1 MTSSYRDPRVLVPMS
16 YPTEEEIQRKA
27 QEQPNFLDIAGRTA
41 LGLGVAALAGAGI
54 RGAMRRN
61 AVRPISVEDL
71 GATGARAEENVRR
84 AARST
89 ATPPPSRP
97 APPAGVARQQAA
109 EEFTRQARAER
120 PTGIQQ
126 VNIEDLGPTF
136 RTPSAAENK
145 ATLSWLDNVVLP
157 TEQALTR
164 PRLPG
169 VTQVDLTEFSPRF
182 RSYGQVPQVAKQVV
196 SEVKALP
203 PARTQSTDFLR
214 NQLGS
219 RGYIEQSIL
228 DRVAEQSAGDLID
241 EVTAFSNKE
250 ARSELA
256 RQGASIQSQERK
268 NLWNL
273 VSEIQN
279 ETLVDKQQTRT
290 GFNVDQAINALDA
303 AEDQQT
309 GRVKIQLQR
318 NEDVD
323 LGQVEVL
330 EDIADEQ
337 RTWMMEQDE
346 PINRVAAQ
354 LPDGRP
360 VDQAEGV
367 DLRTGKRYSTYDEI
381 PPMDPYTFPT
391 VSKTD
396 NPIANAYQNALNRFK
411 PDPESQALVNQQTEQ
426 QPQSVANTSAV
437 RFMEAERNKIAREL
451 NIDDVPVSPQ
461 RIDAE
466 LARRLGP
473 QASTYGPKYT
483 ARAQALQTFANT
495 GDPIAA
501 ETVKRFGLRPVT
513 FETFENMPTAKKRL
527 FESAAPMSLEGYPST
542 ELQTVVDP
550 TGIKVNA
557 PGFGVVDI
565 STLRKPVV
573 MESTARQANE
583 FIEGAKADKLDWVQ
597 EKINEINE
605 ARQGILLERKERI
618 KTAADNLLV
627 NLEQAKASGQ
637 NDVVEELGSQL
648 DNLRTM
654 YRNPE
659 LVGDYKEFGEGG
671 MRHLNAQLRGV
682 QRSTNEQIAA
692 LEKRYPTTL
701 ANRTGEASRVFGEL
715 DVNTGEFIPETM
727 EVRSGRSDVDLG
739 RKGGGG
745 RNIAEYTAGERL
757 DEEIRA
763 IQGGGRMRDYDIE
776 TGAPIQRWQGDRT
789 NTEPNT
795 IVLSGNKRI
804 PVSTDPSVRT
814 GTYTP
819 KRELG
824 TGRTIGVYGV
834 RRDLDPADNPA
845 LKPSQPIYTESEIV
859 DEASRLA
866 ALSNDAPFAN
876 DYELLREQAVE
887 SLGYQQPTP
896 ERMASVLLSEQ
907 VRKGQVSFPRQSTGP
922 YPSSLLARPVR
933 INFPQET
940 PQQLPLSSNLQQQL
954 ATTLRNTPIDQE
966 KVARNQATNRHLANY
981 ITTAA
986 QRLEGPETSQ
996 SDVRLKG
1003 KGQNA
1008 LRPYQAPSEAM
1019 LQQLMRVYR

>member
-1 MTSSYRDPRVLVPMS
+1 MALAPADFYAYSRATGQPYPESPEERAQQAPEVLEFRRNQLKSQESSNSNP
-16 YPTEEEIQRKA
+16 I
-27 QEQPNFLDIAGRTA
+27 A
-41 LGLGVAALAGAGI
+41 LGLGIGLGLAGLGGAGF
-54 RGAMRRN
+54 AARRMLRSGKSTGQSGVSQTDLSN
-61 AVRPISVEDL
+61 YDAAPLKQAGRYKPASVEPSKVAVDAPVAPVQRTVDIQTAVDDEVTRL
-71 GATGARAEENVRR
+71 LNDTGLLKFVEAEEAAEIIKQPEMRAEQSRQQGQVRR
-84 AARST
+84 ALSATADDILLGIRS
-89 ATPPPSRP
+89 
-97 APPAGVARQQAA
+97 
-109 EEFTRQARAER
+109 E
-120 PTGIQQ
+120 PT
-126 VNIEDLGPTF
+126 D
-136 RTPSAAENK
+136 
-145 ATLSWLDNVVLP
+145 TL
-157 TEQALTR
+157 
-164 PRLPG
+164 
-169 VTQVDLTEFSPRF
+169 VTQ
-182 RSYGQVPQVAKQVV
+182 
-196 SEVKALP
+196 
-203 PARTQSTDFLR
+203 
-214 NQLGS
+214 
-219 RGYIEQSIL
+219 
-228 DRVAEQSAGDLID
+228 
-241 EVTAFSNKE
+241 
-250 ARSELA
+250 
-256 RQGASIQSQERK
+256 
-268 NLWNL
+268 
-273 VSEIQN
+273 
-279 ETLVDKQQTRT
+279 QQTT
-290 GFNVDQAINALDA
+290 GGFNVRQAIAALESG
-303 AEDQQT
+303 EDQQT
-309 GRVKIQLQR
+309 GRVKNQLQR
-318 NEDVD
+318 NEDLD
-323 LGQVEVL
+323 LGQVEIL
-330 EDIADEQ
+330 EDIASRQ
-337 RTWMMEQDE
+337 RNWMMEQDE

-360 VDQAEGV
+360 VDQAEGL
-367 DLRTGKRYSTYDEI
+367 DLQTGERFAIRQGNTEFAPRSTLG
-381 PPMDPYTFPT
+381 TT
-391 VSKTD
+391 G
-396 NPIANAYQNALNRFK
+396 
-411 PDPESQALVNQQTEQ
+411 LVPGQKILSEQ
-426 QPQSVANTSAV
+426 KPQSVAGTSAT

-451 NIDDVPVSPQ
+451 NIDDVPVSPA
-461 RIDAE
+461 RVDAE

-501 ETVKRFGLRPVT
+501 ETIKRFGLRPVT
-513 FETFENMPTAKKRL
+513 FETFENMPAAKKRL
-527 FESAAPMSLEGYPST
+527 FESVAPMSLEGYPST
-542 ELQTVVDP
+542 ELQAVVNP

-597 EKINEINE
+597 GKINEINE
-605 ARQGILLERKERI
+605 AKQGILLERKERI
-618 KTAADNLLV
+618 KTAANNLLV

-648 DNLRTM
+648 DNLRNM

-866 ALSNDAPFAN
+866 ALSNDAPFAD
-876 DYELLREQAVE
+876 DYELLREQAIE

-954 ATTLRNTPIDQE
+954 ATTLKNTPIDQE
-966 KVARNQATNRHLANY
+966 KVARIQATNRHLANY

-986 QRLEGPETSQ
+986 QRLEGPETWQ

-1003 KGQNA
+1003 KGQNT
-1008 LRPYQAPSEAM
+1008 LRPYQVPSEAM
-1019 LQQLMRVYR
+1019 LQQLMRAYR

>member
-1 MTSSYRDPRVLVPMS
+1 MTSSYRDPNITAALAYQAEQEQR
-16 YPTEEEIQRKA
+16 RKA
-27 QEQPNFLDIAGRTA
+27 QEQPSFLDIAGRTA
-41 LGLGVAALAGAGI
+41 LGLGAAALAGAGI
-54 RGAMRRN
+54 ARGLRRN
-61 AVRPISVEDL
+61 AVRPVTVEDL
-71 GATGARAEENVRR
+71 GAAEKGVRTSARYTTR
-84 AARST
+84 AT

-109 EEFTRQARAER
+109 EEFTRLARAER
-120 PTGIQQ
+120 PAGVQQISIQ
-126 VNIEDLGPTF
+126 DLGPTF
-136 RTPSAAENK
+136 RTPSSAENK
-145 ATLSWLDNVVLP
+145 ATLAFLEDVVLP

-164 PRLPG
+164 PRLPAASFSPADYLTQKG
-169 VTQVDLTEFSPRF
+169 YVEAAATGTPYSASEVAQLSRRPLVDAADRLLEDRDLLKRVEAEEAALVNVQPEIRGEQSRQQAQVRRALSAQADEVIAGIRSEPVESLVVTQ
-182 RSYGQVPQVAKQVV
+182 QA
-196 SEVKALP
+196 
-203 PARTQSTDFLR
+203 
-214 NQLGS
+214 
-219 RGYIEQSIL
+219 
-228 DRVAEQSAGDLID
+228 
-241 EVTAFSNKE
+241 
-250 ARSELA
+250 
-256 RQGASIQSQERK
+256 
-268 NLWNL
+268 
-273 VSEIQN
+273 
-279 ETLVDKQQTRT
+279 RT

-309 GRVKIQLQR
+309 GRVKTQLQR
-318 NEDVD
+318 NEDLD
-323 LGQVEVL
+323 MGQVEML
-330 EDIADEQ
+330 EDRASQQPNLTMAEDG
-337 RTWMMEQDE
+337 
-346 PINRVAAQ
+346 PINSVASQ

-360 VDQAEGV
+360 VDQAEGI
-367 DLRTGKRYSTYDEI
+367 DLRTGERFAIRQGNREFAPRSTLG
-381 PPMDPYTFPT
+381 TT
-391 VSKTD
+391 G
-396 NPIANAYQNALNRFK
+396 
-411 PDPESQALVNQQTEQ
+411 LVPGQKILLEQ
-426 QPQSVANTSAV
+426 EPQSVAGTSAT
-437 RFMEAERNKIAREL
+437 RFMESERDKISREL
-451 NIDDVPVSPQ
+451 SNNNIPVSPQ
-461 RIDAE
+461 RVDAE
-466 LARRLGP
+466 LAKRLGP
-473 QASTYGPKYT
+473 QASSYGSKYT

-513 FETFENMPTAKKRL
+513 FETFENMSPEKKRL
-527 FESAAPMSLEGYPST
+527 FESSAPMSLEGYPST
-542 ELQTVVDP
+542 ELQAVINP

-573 MESTARQANE
+573 MESTARQADE
-583 FIEGAKADKLDWVQ
+583 FVEGAKADKLNWVQ
-597 EKINEINE
+597 GKINEIE
-605 ARQGILLERKERI
+605 GAKQGILLERKERI

-627 NLEQAKASGQ
+627 NLEQAKANGQ
-637 NDVVEELGSQL
+637 NDVADELESQL
-648 DNLRTM
+648 DNLRTL
-654 YRNPE
+654 YKNPE

-682 QRSTNEQIAA
+682 QRSTNEQISA

-795 IVLSGNKRI
+795 IVPSGNKRI

-887 SLGYQQPTP
+887 SLGYQQPTS
-896 ERMASVLLSEQ
+896 ERRASVLLSEQ
-907 VRKGQVSFPRQSTGP
+907 VRKGQLSFPQQNINS

-933 INFPQET
+933 INFPEET
-940 PQQLPLSSNLQQQL
+940 IKPSPVQLSLPSDVVPATAAAARVRITPADQAAQQLEAYMGKLQRGRTSPL
-954 ATTLRNTPIDQE
+954 
-966 KVARNQATNRHLANY
+966 
-981 ITTAA
+981 
-986 QRLEGPETSQ
+986 TSQ
-996 SDVRLKG
+996 VRI
-1003 KGQNA
+1003 Q
-1008 LRPYQAPSEAM
+1008 PS
-1019 LQQLMRVYR
+1019 LF

>member
-1 MTSSYRDPRVLVPMS
+1 MTSSYRDPNITAALAYQAEQEQR
-16 YPTEEEIQRKA
+16 RKA
-27 QEQPNFLDIAGRTA
+27 QEQPSFLDIAGRTA

-54 RGAMRRN
+54 ARGLRRDDRFDLN
-61 AVRPISVEDL
+61 KYRQAARPIVTQNLS
-71 GATGARAEENVRR
+71 ANAEETVRR
-84 AARST
+84 AARAT
-89 ATPPPSRP
+89 TTPPPSRP

-120 PTGIQQ
+120 PVGVSQ
-126 VNIEDLGPTF
+126 VNIQDLIEPSFALPQEPLTG
-136 RTPSAAENK
+136 TPYSVSEVINLANQTK
-145 ATLSWLDNVVLP
+145 TKS
-157 TEQALTR
+157 
-164 PRLPG
+164 
-169 VTQVDLTEFSPRF
+169 
-182 RSYGQVPQVAKQVV
+182 PQVAERVA
-196 SEVKALP
+196 STVKLLP
-203 PARTQSTDFLR
+203 PARAQSTDFLR

-256 RQGASIQSQERK
+256 RQGASIQSQQRK

-279 ETLVDKQQTRT
+279 ETLVDTQQART

-309 GRVKIQLQR
+309 GRMKIQLQR
-318 NEDVD
+318 NEDLD
-323 LGQVEVL
+323 MSQVEVL
-330 EDIADEQ
+330 EDIASQQPNSMLE
-337 RTWMMEQDE
+337 MDE
-346 PINRVAAQ
+346 PINRVASQ
-354 LPDGRP
+354 LSDGLP
-360 VDQAEGV
+360 VDQAEGI
-367 DLRTGKRYSTYDEI
+367 DLRTGERFAIRQGNREFAPRSTLGTTGLAPGQKI
-381 PPMDPYTFPT
+381 
-391 VSKTD
+391 
-396 NPIANAYQNALNRFK
+396 L
-411 PDPESQALVNQQTEQ
+411 LEQ
-426 QPQSVANTSAV
+426 EPQSVASSSAT
-437 RFMEAERNKIAREL
+437 RFMEAERDKILREL
-451 NIDDVPVSPQ
+451 EIDEVPVSPA
-461 RIDAE
+461 RVDAE
-466 LARRLGP
+466 LAKRLGP

-513 FETFENMPTAKKRL
+513 FETFENMPSAKKRL

-597 EKINEINE
+597 GKINEINE

-757 DEEIRA
+757 DEEIRN

-776 TGAPIQRWQGDRT
+776 TGAPVQRWQGDRT

-795 IVLSGNKRI
+795 IVLSGRAPI
-804 PVSTDPSVRT
+804 SVIDPEKLRYSADPLVRT

-876 DYELLREQAVE
+876 DYELLREQAIE

-896 ERMASVLLSEQ
+896 ERIASVLLSEQ
-907 VRKGQVSFPRQSTGP
+907 VRKGQRSFPQQNIGP
-922 YPSSLLARPVR
+922 YPSSILARPVR
-933 INFPQET
+933 INFPEQTIKPSPVQLSLPSDVVPATAAAARVRVT
-940 PQQLPLSSNLQQQL
+940 PADQAAQQLEAYMGRLQRGRTSPL
-954 ATTLRNTPIDQE
+954 
-966 KVARNQATNRHLANY
+966 
-981 ITTAA
+981 
-986 QRLEGPETSQ
+986 TSQ
-996 SDVRLKG
+996 VRI
-1003 KGQNA
+1003 Q
-1008 LRPYQAPSEAM
+1008 PS
-1019 LQQLMRVYR
+1019 LF

>member
-1 MTSSYRDPRVLVPMS
+1 
-16 YPTEEEIQRKA
+16 
-27 QEQPNFLDIAGRTA
+27 
-41 LGLGVAALAGAGI
+41 
-54 RGAMRRN
+54 MRRN
-61 AVRPISVEDL
+61 AMRPVSVEDL
-71 GATGARAEENVRR
+71 GATAARAEENVRR

-97 APPAGVARQQAA
+97 APPAGVGRQQAA

-120 PTGIQQ
+120 PAGIQQ
-126 VNIEDLGPTF
+126 VNIQDLGPTWY
-136 RTPSAAENK
+136 TPTAAENK

-157 TEQALTR
+157 TEEALTR

-169 VTQVDLTEFSPRF
+169 AVQTDLSRFPTQF
-182 RSYGQVPQVAKQVV
+182 RSYGQVPQVAEQVV

-203 PARTQSTDFLR
+203 PARTPSTDFLR

-273 VSEIQN
+273 VNEIQN
-279 ETLVDKQQTRT
+279 ETLVDKQQART
-290 GFNVDQAINALDA
+290 GFNVDQAINAIDA

-309 GRVKIQLQR
+309 GRMKIQLQR
-318 NEDVD
+318 NEDLD
-323 LGQVEVL
+323 MSQVEVL

-346 PINRVAAQ
+346 PINRAAAQ
-354 LPDGRP
+354 LPDGIP
-360 VDQAEGV
+360 VDQAEGL
-367 DLRTGKRYSTYDEI
+367 DLRTGERFAIRQADKVFAPRSTLG
-381 PPMDPYTFPT
+381 TT
-391 VSKTD
+391 G
-396 NPIANAYQNALNRFK
+396 
-411 PDPESQALVNQQTEQ
+411 LVPGQKILSEQ
-426 QPQSVANTSAV
+426 EPQSVANTSAV
-437 RFMEAERNKIAREL
+437 RFMEAERDKISREL

-461 RIDAE
+461 RVDAE
-466 LARRLGP
+466 LTRRLGP

-495 GDPIAA
+495 GNPIAA
-501 ETVKRFGLRPVT
+501 ETIKRFGLSPVT
-513 FETFENMPTAKKRL
+513 FETFENMPAAKKRL

-542 ELQTVVDP
+542 ELQAVVNP

-597 EKINEINE
+597 GKINEINE
-605 ARQGILLERKERI
+605 ARQSILLERKERI

-757 DEEIRA
+757 DEEIRNL
-763 IQGGGRMRDYDIE
+763 QGGVRMRDYDIE
-776 TGAPIQRWQGDRT
+776 TGAPVQRWQGDRT
-789 NTEPNT
+789 NTESLPT
-795 IVLSGNKRI
+795 TRQDVSRGVIATRKVV
-804 PVSTDPSVRT
+804 PVTTQFKGEP
-814 GTYTP
+814 
-819 KRELG
+819 G

-834 RRDLDPADNPA
+834 RRDLDPADEPT

-866 ALSNDAPFAN
+866 ALSNDAPFAD
-876 DYELLREQAVE
+876 DYELLREQAIE
-887 SLGYQQPTP
+887 SLGSQQPTP
-896 ERMASVLLSEQ
+896 ERRASVLLSEQ
-907 VRKGQVSFPRQSTGP
+907 VRKGQLSFPKQDINS
-922 YPSSLLARPVR
+922 YPSSILARPVR
-933 INFPQET
+933 INFPEEKVKPSPTQLSFPSDVVPATATAARVRVT
-940 PQQLPLSSNLQQQL
+940 PADQAAQQLEAYMGRLQRGRTSPL
-954 ATTLRNTPIDQE
+954 
-966 KVARNQATNRHLANY
+966 
-981 ITTAA
+981 
-986 QRLEGPETSQ
+986 TSQ
-996 SDVRLKG
+996 VRI
-1003 KGQNA
+1003 Q
-1008 LRPYQAPSEAM
+1008 PS
-1019 LQQLMRVYR
+1019 LF

>member
-1 MTSSYRDPRVLVPMS
+1 MTSSYRDPNITAALAYQAEQEQR
-16 YPTEEEIQRKA
+16 RKA
-27 QEQPNFLDIAGRTA
+27 QEQPSFLDIAGRTA
-41 LGLGVAALAGAGI
+41 LGLGTAALAGVGI
-54 RGAMRRN
+54 ARGLRRN
-61 AVRPISVEDL
+61 DDRFDLNKYRQAARPIVTQNLS
-71 GATGARAEENVRR
+71 ANAEETVRR
-84 AARST
+84 AARAT
-89 ATPPPSRP
+89 TTPPPSRP

-120 PTGIQQ
+120 PVGVSQ
-126 VNIEDLGPTF
+126 VNIQDLIEPSFALPQEPLTG
-136 RTPSAAENK
+136 TPYSVSEVINLANQTK
-145 ATLSWLDNVVLP
+145 TKS
-157 TEQALTR
+157 
-164 PRLPG
+164 
-169 VTQVDLTEFSPRF
+169 
-182 RSYGQVPQVAKQVV
+182 PQVAERAA
-196 SEVKALP
+196 STVKLLP
-203 PARTQSTDFLR
+203 PARAQSTDFLR

-256 RQGASIQSQERK
+256 RQGASIQSQQRK

-279 ETLVDKQQTRT
+279 ETLVDTQQART
-290 GFNVDQAINALDA
+290 GFNVDQAINAIDA

-309 GRVKIQLQR
+309 GRMKIQLQR
-318 NEDVD
+318 NEDLD
-323 LGQVEVL
+323 MSQVEVL
-330 EDIADEQ
+330 EDIASQQPNSMLE
-337 RTWMMEQDE
+337 MDE
-346 PINRVAAQ
+346 PINRVASQ
-354 LPDGRP
+354 LSDGLP
-360 VDQAEGV
+360 VDQAEGI
-367 DLRTGKRYSTYDEI
+367 DLRTGERFAIRQGNREFAPRSTLGTTGLAPGQKI
-381 PPMDPYTFPT
+381 
-391 VSKTD
+391 
-396 NPIANAYQNALNRFK
+396 L
-411 PDPESQALVNQQTEQ
+411 LEQ
-426 QPQSVANTSAV
+426 EPQSVASSSAT
-437 RFMEAERNKIAREL
+437 RFMEAERDKILREL
-451 NIDDVPVSPQ
+451 EIDEVPVSPA
-461 RIDAE
+461 RVDAE
-466 LARRLGP
+466 LAKRLGP

-513 FETFENMPTAKKRL
+513 FETFENMPSAKKRL

-597 EKINEINE
+597 GKINEINE

-757 DEEIRA
+757 DEEIRN

-776 TGAPIQRWQGDRT
+776 TGAPVQRWQGDRT

-795 IVLSGNKRI
+795 IVLSGRAPI
-804 PVSTDPSVRT
+804 SVIDPEKLRYSADPLVRT

-876 DYELLREQAVE
+876 DYELLREQAIE

-896 ERMASVLLSEQ
+896 ERIASVLLSEQ
-907 VRKGQVSFPRQSTGP
+907 VRKGQRSFPQQNIGP
-922 YPSSLLARPVR
+922 YPSSILARPVR
-933 INFPQET
+933 INFPEQTIKPSPVQLSLPSDVVPATAAAARVRVT
-940 PQQLPLSSNLQQQL
+940 PADQAAQQLEAYMGRLQRGRTSPL
-954 ATTLRNTPIDQE
+954 
-966 KVARNQATNRHLANY
+966 
-981 ITTAA
+981 
-986 QRLEGPETSQ
+986 TSQ
-996 SDVRLKG
+996 VRI
-1003 KGQNA
+1003 Q
-1008 LRPYQAPSEAM
+1008 PS
-1019 LQQLMRVYR
+1019 LF

>member
-1 MTSSYRDPRVLVPMS
+1 MTSSYRDPNITAALAYQAEQEQR
-16 YPTEEEIQRKA
+16 RKA
-27 QEQPNFLDIAGRTA
+27 QEQPSFLDIAGRTA
-41 LGLGVAALAGAGI
+41 LGLGAAALAGVGI
-54 RGAMRRN
+54 ARGLRRN
-61 AVRPISVEDL
+61 AVRPVTVEDL
-71 GATGARAEENVRR
+71 GATAARAEENVRR

-89 ATPPPSRP
+89 TTPPPSRP

-120 PTGIQQ
+120 PVGVSQ
-126 VNIEDLGPTF
+126 VNIQDLIEPSFALPQEPLTG
-136 RTPSAAENK
+136 TPYSVSEVINLANQTK
-145 ATLSWLDNVVLP
+145 TKS
-157 TEQALTR
+157 
-164 PRLPG
+164 
-169 VTQVDLTEFSPRF
+169 
-182 RSYGQVPQVAKQVV
+182 PQVAERVA
-196 SEVKALP
+196 STVKLLP
-203 PARTQSTDFLR
+203 PARAQSTDFLR

-241 EVTAFSNKE
+241 EVTAFNNKE

-256 RQGASIQSQERK
+256 RQGASIQSQQRK

-279 ETLVDKQQTRT
+279 ETLVDTQQART
-290 GFNVDQAINALDA
+290 GFTVDQAANALDA

-309 GRVKIQLQR
+309 GRMKIQLQR
-318 NEDVD
+318 NEGLDMS
-323 LGQVEVL
+323 QVEVL
-330 EDIADEQ
+330 EDIASQQPNSMLE
-337 RTWMMEQDE
+337 MDE
-346 PINRVAAQ
+346 PINRVASQ
-354 LPDGRP
+354 LPDGLP
-360 VDQAEGV
+360 VDQAEGI
-367 DLRTGKRYSTYDEI
+367 DLRTGERFAIRQGNREFAPRSTLG
-381 PPMDPYTFPT
+381 TT
-391 VSKTD
+391 G
-396 NPIANAYQNALNRFK
+396 
-411 PDPESQALVNQQTEQ
+411 LVPGQKILLEQ
-426 QPQSVANTSAV
+426 EPQSVAGSSAT
-437 RFMEAERNKIAREL
+437 RFMEAERNKILREL
-451 NIDDVPVSPQ
+451 EIDEVPVSPA
-461 RIDAE
+461 RVDAE
-466 LARRLGP
+466 LAKRLGP

-495 GDPIAA
+495 GDPIGA

-513 FETFENMPTAKKRL
+513 FETFENMSPEKKRL
-527 FESAAPMSLEGYPST
+527 FESSAPMSLEGYPST
-542 ELQTVVDP
+542 ELQAVIDP

-573 MESTARQANE
+573 TESTARQANE
-583 FIEGAKADKLDWVQ
+583 FVEGAKADKLNWVQ
-597 EKINEINE
+597 GKVNEIE
-605 ARQGILLERKERI
+605 GAKQGILLERKERI

-627 NLEQAKASGQ
+627 NLEQAKANGQ

-757 DEEIRA
+757 DEEIRN

-776 TGAPIQRWQGDRT
+776 TGAPVQRWQGDRT

-795 IVLSGNKRI
+795 IVLSGRAPISVIDTEKLRYFA
-804 PVSTDPSVRT
+804 DPLVRT

-876 DYELLREQAVE
+876 DYELLREQAIE

-896 ERMASVLLSEQ
+896 ERIASVLLSEQ
-907 VRKGQVSFPRQSTGP
+907 VRKGQRSFPQQNIGP
-922 YPSSLLARPVR
+922 YPSSILARPVR
-933 INFPQET
+933 INFPEQTIKPSPVQLSLPSDVVPATAAAARVRVT
-940 PQQLPLSSNLQQQL
+940 PADQAAQQLEAYMGRLQRGRTSPL
-954 ATTLRNTPIDQE
+954 
-966 KVARNQATNRHLANY
+966 
-981 ITTAA
+981 
-986 QRLEGPETSQ
+986 TSQ
-996 SDVRLKG
+996 VRI
-1003 KGQNA
+1003 Q
-1008 LRPYQAPSEAM
+1008 PS
-1019 LQQLMRVYR
+1019 LF